1 MPFIPDLAVLLAFTA
16 ASLVIIVT
24 PGPDM
29 TLYVGRA
36 LSDGRSP
43 ALACVA
49 GTLTGVFVHTI
60 LVALGIS
67 ALVVA
72 SPAAFLVLKT
82 GGALYLLWLAVQALR
97 GGAVFSLDRPEATG
111 RSLIANWMQGFAVN
125 MLNPKIIIFFMTFLP
140 QFVVAGDPHISGKLL
155 FLGLFFGVLALP
167 LLVAMVLAADRF
179 AGWLRG
185 NRRVMRAIDYVFAG
199 VFSIFAVRILL
210 TDGR

>member
-1 MPFIPDLAVLLAFTA
+1 MPFVPDLTVLLAFAA
-16 ASLVIIVT
+16 ASLIVILT

-29 TLYVGRA
+29 TLFVGRA
-36 LSDGRSP
+36 LSDGRGL

-49 GTLTGVFVHTI
+49 GTLSGILVHTV

-82 GGALYLLWLAVQALR
+82 GGALYLLWLALRAIR
-97 GGAVFSLDRPEATG
+97 GGAVFSLEGADASG
-111 RSLIANWMQGFAVN
+111 RSLWANWSHGVAVN
-125 MLNPKIIIFFMTFLP
+125 LLNPKIIIFFMTFLP
-140 QFVVAGDPHISGKLL
+140 QFVSAGDPHISGKLL
-155 FLGLFFGVLALP
+155 FLGIFFGAFALP
-167 LLVAMVLAADRF
+167 FLVAMVLAAERF

-185 NRRVMRAIDYVFAG
+185 NRRVMRAIDYTFAG
-199 VFSIFAVRILL
+199 AFSIFAVRILL

>member
-1 MPFIPDLAVLLAFTA
+1 MPFVPDLTVLLAFTA
-16 ASLVIIVT
+16 ASLVIIAT

-29 TLYVGRA
+29 TLFVGRA

-49 GTLTGVFVHTI
+49 GTLTGVFVHTV

-72 SPAAFLVLKT
+72 SPTAFMVLKT
-82 GGALYLLWLAVQALR
+82 GGALYLLWLAIRALR
-97 GGAVFSLDRPEATG
+97 GGAVFRLEKTPGTD
-111 RSLIANWMQGFAVN
+111 RSLLANWTQGLMVN
-125 MLNPKIIIFFMTFLP
+125 LLNPKIIIFFMTFLP
-140 QFVVAGDPHISGKLL
+140 QFVSAGDPHISGKLL

-167 LLVAMVLAADRF
+167 LLVAMVVAAERF

-185 NRRVMRAIDYVFAG
+185 NRRVMRAIDYLFAG
-199 VFSIFAVRILL
+199 IFSVFAVRILL
-210 TDGR
+210 TEGR